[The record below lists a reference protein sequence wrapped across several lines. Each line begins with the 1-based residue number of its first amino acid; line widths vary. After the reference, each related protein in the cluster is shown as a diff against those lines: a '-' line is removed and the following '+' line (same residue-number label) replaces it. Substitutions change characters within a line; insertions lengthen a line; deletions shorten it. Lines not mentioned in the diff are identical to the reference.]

1 MGVIGPSLR
10 HQRIANS
17 NYVVTPSGGRYI
29 NNDEVNENITK
40 TVKVNGVENMK
51 KLNMELNSFPNG
63 VMVCWEKIDDCAN
76 YVLKLYHRK
85 NESAVDTKEYRSEY
99 EFKPDYSLVN
109 LNCIDIINI
118 SRTKCY
124 HTISDLTKTKLKF
137 EFGVKGPYGTA
148 TKYKEYSISYF
159 VEIIAEDKNGETIA
173 KSDLIAFE
181 PGSSQNSVVVS
192 GKNTVTI
199 G

>member
-10 HQRIANS
+10 RQRRINS

-29 NNDEVNENITK
+29 NNDVLSENITK
-40 TVKVNGVENMK
+40 TVKVNGVENMN

-63 VMVCWEKIDDCAN
+63 VMVCWEKVDDCAN

-85 NESAVDTKEYRSEY
+85 NENAVDTKVYNHSGKFE
-99 EFKPDYSLVN
+99 PDYSLVN

-118 SRTKCY
+118 SRNKCY
-124 HTISDLTKTKLKF
+124 HTISDLAKTKLKF
-137 EFGVKGPYGTA
+137 EFGVGGAYGTV
-148 TKYKEYSISYF
+148 TNYKEYSISYF

-192 GKNTVTI
+192 EKNIVTI
-199 G
+199 V

>member
-10 HQRIANS
+10 HQRITNS

-29 NNDEVNENITK
+29 NNDVVNENITK
-40 TVKVNGVENMK
+40 TVKINGVENMK

-85 NESAVDTKEYRSEY
+85 NENAVDTKVYRGVY

-118 SRTKCY
+118 SRNKCY
-124 HTISDLTKTKLKF
+124 HTISDLAKTKLKF
-137 EFGVKGPYGTA
+137 EFRVKISGTA
-148 TKYKEYSISYF
+148 TTPRHMESWISYF

-173 KSDLIAFE
+173 KSDLIAFA
-181 PGSSQNSVVVS
+181 PGSQNTVVVS

-199 G
+199 

>member
-1 MGVIGPSLR
+1 MGVVGPSLR

-29 NNDEVNENITK
+29 NNDVVNENITK

-51 KLNMELNSFPNG
+51 KLNMELNSFSNG
-63 VMVCWEKIDDCAN
+63 AMVCWEKIDDCAN

-85 NESAVDTKEYRSEY
+85 NENAVDTKEYEYDY

-124 HTISDLTKTKLKF
+124 HTISDLAKTKIKF
-137 EFGVKGPYGTA
+137 EFGVKRSYGTV
-148 TKYKEYSISYF
+148 TKYKEYSNSYF

-181 PGSSQNSVVVS
+181 PGYSQNSVVVS